1 MAKISELSI
10 SESLS
15 GNEVF
20 PIVTQNDDGTRENKI
35 ITAANL
41 ALAIKVMQELT
52 SIEFVEE
59 TVRNLFA
66 ERSYITLADLTV
78 ALSQK
83 AEALH
88 EHTEYSKANHT
99 HNYEDITNTPNLT
112 VFATMESLNEFAN
125 KLEDAIANVE
135 NNTLIINTIME
146 LLETITANQE
156 GGNENENGHT
166 HSNFNILETITPAK
180 ILKWDLAHEHGNM
193 NALEKITDAKITEW
207 NNKFDGDYNDLTNK
221 PTIPTKISEL
231 VNDVGVSVFD
241 GDYDNLTNK
250 PTIPT
255 KLSELTN
262 DTNFTTFDGNY
273 NSLTNKPIIPTKLS
287 DLEIDIE
294 IGDEGEPVVTTN
306 NMFVTPKQFGAIGD
320 GTTDDTTAIKECV
333 EYCQYNKVAMVLDKN
348 YLISS
353 TITITDT
360 IKIVSYGGGFNL
372 GGLEWTTPIVKI
384 EGNLGSS
391 YSLSSAV
398 GVGSSTLPVRGLSK
412 LDWVLL
418 KSNKSCLA
426 QDYPHYGLGV
436 TTASSAGAY
445 YGEFVQISNVSSNEV
460 ELFGN
465 IIFPSYDS
473 KATATKVNFV
483 EGVVIEGLNFYNGKI
498 SSSNH
503 YILTQYGKDCKIIN
517 CTCEDAIIG
526 NFTTFSNCLNCIGKD
541 NILRYEVKDYVNYYE
556 RNGFKITSSQGC
568 IFDNCTSYNG
578 TQPFDIT
585 YVGNGIASSFCK
597 IVNCKAINSMYTC
610 FTTHPGTYR
619 CNITNCLGNSNGD
632 GISIRGRG
640 HVVSNNIL
648 QGTSMADYG
657 ICLAEG
663 CGFESVVSNNNI
675 KGFGE
680 GIRINETY
688 SATRDCSYT
697 LPLNSVFSGNI
708 ISTVNTGIRIDRA
721 TSTTKTNIALG
732 VSFIGNVFKDFA
744 GDNKYLIYVTGNNSL
759 TTSGISFQNN
769 LVDCVN
775 SGIYNTNSMQSL
787 LRLETNM
794 ENFHFTN
801 NSFVNMPSS
810 AYIIYGTTGGRKIK
824 IYISNNGLSNPLST
838 NAGVSSITVQTSTY

>member
-1 MAKISELSI
+1 MAKISELSP
-10 SESLS
+10 SEGLS

-35 ITAANL
+35 ITATNL
-41 ALAIKVMQELT
+41 ALAIKVMQELA
-52 SIEFVEE
+52 SIELVEE
-59 TVRNLFA
+59 TVKSLFA
-66 ERSYITLADLTV
+66 ERSYITLADLTI

-83 AEALH
+83 AETIH
-88 EHTEYSKANHT
+88 KHIEYSETSHT
-99 HNYEDITNTPNLT
+99 HNYDDIINTPNLT
-112 VFATMESLNEFAN
+112 IFASADSLNEFAN
-125 KLEDAIANVE
+125 KLEGIIADVE
-135 NNTLIINTIME
+135 SNTLTINNIME
-146 LLETITANQE
+146 LLEFISDNPVGGGE
-156 GGNENENGHT
+156 GESGHT
-166 HSNFNILETITPAK
+166 HSNLSTLETITPAK
-180 ILKWDLAHEHGNM
+180 ILKLDLAHEHRNM
-193 NALEKITDAKITEW
+193 SALEKVTDAKIVEW
-207 NNKFDGDYNDLTNK
+207 DNKFDGDYNSLTNK
-221 PTIPTKISEL
+221 PTIPTKISHL

-262 DTNFTTFDGNY
+262 DTNFSTFNGNY
-273 NSLTNKPIIPTKLS
+273 DNLTNKPIIPTKLS

-294 IGDEGEPVVTTN
+294 IGSGGEQVVTTN
-306 NMFVTPKQFGAIGD
+306 NMFVTPKQFGAVGN
-320 GTTDDTTAIKECV
+320 GTTDDTRAIKECV
-333 EYCQYNKVAMVLDKN
+333 DYCQHNKVAMVLDKK
-348 YLISS
+348 YLVSS

-360 IKIVSYGGGFNL
+360 LKIISYGGGFNL
-372 GGLEWTTPIVKI
+372 GGLEWTTPIIKI
-384 EGNLGSS
+384 EGSLGSS
-391 YSLSSAV
+391 YSLSSAI
-398 GVGSSTLPVRGLSK
+398 GVGSSTLPVKGLSK
-412 LDWVLL
+412 LDWALL
-418 KSNKSCLA
+418 KSGKSCLA
-426 QDYPHYGLGV
+426 QDYPHYSLGV
-436 TTASSAGAY
+436 TTATSAGAY
-445 YGEFVQISNVSSNEV
+445 YGEFVQVANVSSNEV
-460 ELFGN
+460 ELFSN

-473 KATATKVNFV
+473 NAIATKVNFV

-541 NILRYEVKDYVNYYE
+541 NVLRYKVKDYTNYYE

-568 IFDNCTSYNG
+568 MFDNCTSYNG

-585 YVGNGIASSFCK
+585 YVGDSIASSFCK
-597 IVNCKAINSMYTC
+597 IINCKAINSMYTC

-619 CNITNCLGNSNGD
+619 CNITNCIGNSNGD
-632 GISIRGRG
+632 GISVRGRG
-640 HVVSNNIL
+640 HIVSNNIL
-648 QGTSMADYG
+648 QGTSVTDYG

-663 CGFESVVSNNNI
+663 CGFETVVSNNNI

-697 LPLNSVFSGNI
+697 LPLNATFSGNI

-732 VSFIGNVFKDFA
+732 ISFIGNVFKDFV
-744 GDNKYLIYVTGNNSL
+744 GDNKYLIYVTGNKNL

-775 SGIYNTNSMQSL
+775 SGIYNTSSVHSL
-787 LRLETNM
+787 LKLETNI
-794 ENFHFTN
+794 ENLRISN
-801 NSFVNMPSS
+801 NSFINVPSS
-810 AYIIYGTTGGRKIK
+810 TYIIYGTTTGRTVKA
-824 IYISNNGLSNPLST
+824 YINNNGLSNPLST
-838 NAGVSSITVQTSTY
+838 NAGASSITVQTSTY